1 MQAAIHS
8 QKERGTEKKERKKE
22 RKKASNER
30 KKERKKERTEQ
41 GQSLW
46 NPNYRVTHTSSYM
59 SPTRNSHNKVKRDQ
73 QNANHLHDVICE
85 MPVEERR
92 DEKNRTRKE
101 HVIHMRKTWEMIH

>member
-8 QKERGTEKKERKKE
+8 QKERGTKKKEREKE
-22 RKKASNER
+22 RRKASN
-30 KKERKKERTEQ
+30 ERKKERTEQ